1 MEQFFSAQRAT
12 HSLPSTD
19 GCGPGSWRSERVFSA
34 SKICEA
40 CGELFKPWIKR
51 DQSGA
56 VKSVMKPSQWAKQR
70 FCSIS
75 CSKRKENAM
84 SDPVTRRK
92 MAHTLKQIG
101 HKPKTRGGNG
111 TGLTWHQAVM
121 LEILGKDWIAE
132 HPVPTKI
139 SKRNG
144 YPTCY
149 KIDIANPRLMIGIEL
164 DGNSHKG
171 KRAAEDAKKD
181 ALLTSF
187 GWQIFRVKNI
197 RAQSLFLTCKS
208 ADTLLTLL
216 MAS

>member
-1 MEQFFSAQRAT
+1 MEQFFSAQRTT
-12 HSLPSTD
+12 HSLLSTG
-19 GCGPGSWRSERVFSA
+19 GCRPGSWRSERVFSA
-34 SKICEA
+34 SKMCEN
-40 CGELFKPWIKR
+40 CGEVFRPWIKR
-51 DQSGA
+51 DPLGA
-56 VKSVMKPSQWAKQR
+56 VISVMQPGQWAEQR

-84 SDPVTRRK
+84 SNPNARTK

-111 TGLTWHQAVM
+111 AGLTWHQAVM

-132 HPVPTKI
+132 YPFPTKI

-149 KIDIANPRLMIGIEL
+149 KIDIANPKLMIGIEL
-164 DGNSHKG
+164 EGNSHKG

-181 ALLTSF
+181 ALLVSF
-187 GWQIFRVKNI
+187 GWQTFRVKKI
-197 RAQSLFLTCKS
+197 WLTSPTQAWLRAHFVFQY
-208 ADTLLTLL
+208 
-216 MAS
+216 

>member
-1 MEQFFSAQRAT
+1 
-12 HSLPSTD
+12 
-19 GCGPGSWRSERVFSA
+19 
-34 SKICEA
+34 
-40 CGELFKPWIKR
+40 
-51 DQSGA
+51 
-56 VKSVMKPSQWAKQR
+56 
-70 FCSIS
+70 
-75 CSKRKENAM
+75 M
-84 SDPVTRRK
+84 SDPVARRK

-111 TGLTWHQAVM
+111 AGLTWHQAVM

-132 HPVPTKI
+132 YPVPTKI

-149 KIDIANPRLMIGIEL
+149 KIDIANPELMIGIEL
-164 DGNSHKG
+164 EGSSHRG